1 MSSSDWFLYIIETAN
16 GQLYTGIT
24 TDVSRRL
31 AEHESGKGAKYL
43 RGKNPLTLRVTV
55 PCEDR
60 SQATQLELKIK
71 KLPRT
76 QKLKFIKSPAAFF

>member
-43 RGKNPLTLRVTV
+43 RGKTPLTLRVTV
-55 PCEDR
+55 PCNDR

-76 QKLKFIKSPAAFF
+76 QKLKFIKSPATFM

>member
-1 MSSSDWFLYIIETAN
+1 MPASDWFLYIIETAN

-43 RGKNPLTLRVTV
+43 RGKTPLTLRVTV
-55 PCEDR
+55 PCADR

-76 QKLKFIKSPAAFF
+76 QKLKFIKSPAAFL